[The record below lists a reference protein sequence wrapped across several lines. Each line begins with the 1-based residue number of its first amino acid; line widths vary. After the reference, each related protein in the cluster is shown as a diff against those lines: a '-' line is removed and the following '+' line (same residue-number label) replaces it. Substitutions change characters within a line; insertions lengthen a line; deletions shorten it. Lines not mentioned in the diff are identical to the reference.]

1 MEESIKSKLKK
12 IIVALWIVNTIESIS
27 AVSIICL
34 SIYLWDK
41 TEANNFVLC
50 MMLFGFPFFIA
61 TVYGFTSIKKNSTS
75 TCVYMAMMIIVTS
88 IIVIIGL
95 IIILDYSWLLRVM
108 EANNLIAVF
117 DDLKSRMKFVFIG
130 YYIGVSVFGGLD
142 IWLCKV
148 YRGKLKEFDRAY
160 MEYDKFYNYFIIGEM
175 IYYDSPKLVLW
186 LIQSLLLLRRDNIHN
201 RYIIISINL
210 LFNFHIVFL
219 LLYNLLQILL
229 LFVFNEF

>member
-1 MEESIKSKLKK
+1 M
-12 IIVALWIVNTIESIS
+12 A
-27 AVSIICL
+27 
-34 SIYLWDK
+34 
-41 TEANNFVLC
+41 
-50 MMLFGFPFFIA
+50 FFIA

-117 DDLKSRMKFVFIG
+117 DDLKSRMKFAFIG

-175 IYYDSPKLVLW
+175 IYYDSPKLELFIVLLMGILTK
-186 LIQSLLLLRRDNIHN
+186 LIMR
-201 RYIIISINL
+201 
-210 LFNFHIVFL
+210 FC
-219 LLYNLLQILL
+219 
-229 LFVFNEF
+229 

>member
-12 IIVALWIVNTIESIS
+12 IIVVLWIVNTIESIS

-160 MEYDKFYNYFIIGEM
+160 MEYDKF
-175 IYYDSPKLVLW
+175 
-186 LIQSLLLLRRDNIHN
+186 
-201 RYIIISINL
+201 IIIL
-210 LFNFHIVFL
+210 L
-219 LLYNLLQILL
+219 
-229 LFVFNEF
+229 

>member
-1 MEESIKSKLKK
+1 MIIKDIKITNFKSLYGENYFNFMDLDGLIKLSGPIGAGKTSLAEAILYGLYGTIK
-12 IIVALWIVNTIESIS
+12 GQNNTSLVAWNTQECEVEMNIIS
-27 AVSIICL
+27 
-34 SIYLWDK
+34 
-41 TEANNFVLC
+41 
-50 MMLFGFPFFIA
+50 
-61 TVYGFTSIKKNSTS
+61 KNSS
-75 TCVYMAMMIIVTS
+75 EEDKS
-88 IIVIIGL
+88 
-95 IIILDYSWLLRVM
+95 

-186 LIQSLLLLRRDNIHN
+186 LIQSLLLLRRDNIHH